1 MKSIHALLSMTV
13 ISVVS
18 SGAIAESQI
27 LEALG
32 LPQETRALVVHADDA
47 GMCWSADSAT
57 IDAMERGSVTCAS
70 TMVPCP
76 WFPATV
82 RACKKNPSLDM
93 GIHLTL
99 TNEWGVYRW
108 GPIADRSIVP
118 KLVDEDGYMWP
129 DVMPVYKS
137 VGEDIDQ
144 VMIEVQ
150 AQIDFAR
157 NMGLEPTHID
167 SHMGTLFYN
176 EHYFKATCNLAL
188 KNDLPFMAFGY
199 NDELAERTEGLLPY
213 YNESVVEALRKA
225 GFPLLDGFMGEELA
239 GKTYEEG
246 FESYCKFLSEL
257 KPGVTLLILHL
268 GKDGE
273 ELKHITSRHWARD
286 QQYRIFTDPKMAET
300 IEEEGIHLLGWRDIK
315 EAVWDK
321 RDKSIEKVF

>member
-1 MKSIHALLSMTV
+1 MV
-13 ISVVS
+13 
-18 SGAIAESQI
+18 SGANAESQI
-27 LEALG
+27 LAALG

-47 GMCWSADSAT
+47 GMSWAADSAT

-137 VGEDIDQ
+137 VGEDIGQ
-144 VMIEVQ
+144 VMTEVQ

-199 NDELAERTEGLLPY
+199 NDELAERTGNLLPY
-213 YNESVVEALRKA
+213 YDESVVEALRKA
-225 GFPLLDGFMGEELA
+225 GFPLLDGFMGEELV
-239 GKTYEEG
+239 GETYEEG
-246 FESYCKFLSEL
+246 FQNYCKFLSEL
-257 KPGVTLLILHL
+257 KPGVTLLIVHL

-273 ELKHITSRHWARD
+273 ELENITSRHWARD
-286 QQYRIFTDPKMAET
+286 QQYRIFTDLKMAET
-300 IEEEGIHLLGWRDIK
+300 IEKEGIHLLGWRDIK

-321 RDKSIEKVF
+321 RDKSIEKAF